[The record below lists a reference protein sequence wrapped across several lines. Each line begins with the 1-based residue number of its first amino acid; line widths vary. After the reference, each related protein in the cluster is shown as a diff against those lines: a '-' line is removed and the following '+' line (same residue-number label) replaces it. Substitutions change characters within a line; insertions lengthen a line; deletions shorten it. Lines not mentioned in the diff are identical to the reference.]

1 MEISRALQNIRDFD
15 SLIVF
20 LRDALCWP
28 IPRDLVEFD
37 DVTYHWSA
45 ADLDLDPDTQER
57 IIGCWQLR
65 PLEDL
70 QFLESREPW
79 GVFFLQFHNDVDLE
93 SSTTVMRRVLR
104 GLVERRD
111 SDVRLPSWQ
120 HNRLLF
126 ICFTEDFQNLSF
138 AYFEAAEGLPIF
150 RKFAAISNFRM
161 STSLRTT
168 S

>member
-1 MEISRALQNIRDFD
+1 MEISSALRNIRNFD

-28 IPRDLVEFD
+28 IPDDLVEFD
-37 DVTYHWSA
+37 DVTYYWSA
-45 ADLDLDPDTQER
+45 AYLDLDPDTQER

-65 PLEDL
+65 PLDSL
-70 QFLESREPW
+70 TFFESREPW

-93 SSTTVMRRVLR
+93 STTTVMRRVLR
-104 GLVERRD
+104 GLMDRHNRD
-111 SDVRLPSWQ
+111 LRLPSWQ

-138 AYFEAAEGLPIF
+138 AYFEEAEGLPNF
-150 RKFAAISNFRM
+150 RRFTAISNFRM
-161 STSLRTT
+161 STCLQAT

>member
-1 MEISRALQNIRDFD
+1 MEISHALQRIRNFD

-28 IPRDLVEFD
+28 IPDDLVEFD

-45 ADLDLDPDTQER
+45 ESLDLNPETQER

-65 PLEDL
+65 PLNSL
-70 QFLESREPW
+70 TFFGSREPW

-93 SSTTVMRRVLR
+93 STTTVMRRVLR
-104 GLVERRD
+104 GLMDRHNRD
-111 SDVRLPSWQ
+111 LRLPSWQ

-138 AYFEAAEGLPIF
+138 AYFEEAEGLPNF

-161 STSLRTT
+161 STCLRTT